1 MVAHFYDDG
10 AVTIGGGMS
19 IYLIIST
26 QHGKIWTKSL
36 DFRYNSILSYLILSM
51 YQITT
56 YYTVPDEGIYY
67 YVPDEGK
74 YYFAPDEVQA
84 RWSGARQQW
93 IPKYNFTLE

>member
-1 MVAHFYDDG
+1 MILNFYDDG
-10 AVTIGGGMS
+10 AVTIGGMS

-26 QHGKIWTKSL
+26 QHGKFVPNLLISVTTA
-36 DFRYNSILSYLILSM
+36 SYLIISL

-74 YYFAPDEVQA
+74 YYFEPDEVRA
-84 RWSGARQQW
+84 R
-93 IPKYNFTLE
+93 

>member
-10 AVTIGGGMS
+10 AVTIGGGCPFISSFQHNMEKFEPNLLIS
-19 IYLIIST
+19 VTTASYLII
-26 QHGKIWTKSL
+26 
-36 DFRYNSILSYLILSM
+36 SM

-74 YYFAPDEVQA
+74 YYFAPDEVRA
-84 RWSGARQQW
+84 R
-93 IPKYNFTLE
+93 